1 MADRA
6 GQQLGNY
13 TLIRKLGE
21 GGFAEVY
28 LAEHIHLGTQAAIKV
43 LHTQLSADSM
53 DEFRTEARTI
63 ARLIHPNIV
72 RVLEFGIE
80 EKTPFLVMDFASN
93 GTLRQKHAKGVP
105 LPLPTIV
112 SYVKQIAAALHYAH
126 EEKLIHR
133 DVKPENMLVGRRDE
147 ILLSDFGI
155 ALVAQS
161 SRFQSTQE
169 VVGTVSYMS
178 PEQIQG
184 KPRPASD
191 QYALGIVVYEWL
203 SGVRPFHGSFT
214 ELCTQHIFA
223 SPPSLREKM
232 PDISNDVEL
241 VVMTALAKDPKARFG
256 TLQAFA
262 NALEQASQSDSR
274 SSATPETMAPPT
286 VRVLVNTEPIPP
298 PPPNIRYT
306 QPAAPPPPLRYVA
319 PPVSSSPYLKGR
331 PATRSSDKLPLRVY
345 ERQTQIIRTVTWSP
359 DGMLMASGSS
369 DKTIHIWDAATGHT
383 LQIYRL
389 HTDGVNDVTWSSDGK
404 HVISASDDK
413 TVHKWQPITG
423 HNMLI
428 YRGHVDMVRCV
439 AYLPKSELIV
449 SAGAGKV
456 VLVSGAIRGQRILSY
471 TGHKGGINALT
482 CSPDESYI
490 ASSSDDGTI
499 QVWDVTGGR
508 TFFNYSGHGGVS
520 IWIQAVV
527 WSPDGTRIASGDA
540 NGKIHIWEAG
550 KGKHLVTCNGHTGR
564 IYSLTWSPDSKYIAS
579 GSGDSTMQVWDS
591 STGQSHF
598 TYYHSAPVN
607 SVAWSPDGSRIA
619 TGCDDRIARIW
630 PLN

>member
-13 TLIRKLGE
+13 TLVRKLGE

-43 LHTQLSADSM
+43 LLTQLSADSM

-80 EKTPFLVMDFASN
+80 EKMPFLVMDYAPN
-93 GTLRQKHAKGVP
+93 GTLRQKHMKGVP
-105 LPLPTIV
+105 LPLTTVV

-161 SRFQSTQE
+161 SRLQSTQE
-169 VVGTVSYMS
+169 VIGTVSYMS

-203 SGVRPFHGSFT
+203 SGTRPFQGSFT
-214 ELCTQHIFA
+214 ELCTQHMFA
-223 SPPSLREKM
+223 SPPSLREKK

-274 SSATPETMAPPT
+274 SSVAPTTLAPPT

-298 PPPNIRYT
+298 PPPNMDYT
-306 QPAAPPPPLRYVA
+306 PPVAPQPPFRYVA
-319 PPVSSSPYLKGR
+319 PPISSSPYIKGR
-331 PATRSSDKLPLRVY
+331 PASSSPGKLPLRVY
-345 ERQTQIIRTVTWSP
+345 ERHTKIIRTVAWSP
-359 DGMLMASGSS
+359 DGMLIASGSS
-369 DKTIHIWDAATGHT
+369 DKTVHIWNATGGHT
-383 LQIYRL
+383 LQVYKL
-389 HTDGVNDVTWSSDGK
+389 HNDGVNDVIWSLDGK
-404 HVISASDDK
+404 YVISASDDK
-413 TVHKWQPITG
+413 TVHKWQATTG
-423 HNMLI
+423 HNLLV
-428 YRGHVDMVRCV
+428 YRGHADMVRCV
-439 AYLPKSELIV
+439 TYLSNSELIV
-449 SAGAGKV
+449 SGGAGKV
-456 VLVSGAIRGQRILSY
+456 ALVSGAVRGQHILSY
-471 TGHKGGINALT
+471 NGHKSGINALT
-482 CSPDESYI
+482 CSPNESYI
-490 ASSSDDGTI
+490 ASASDDGTI
-499 QVWDVTGGR
+499 QIWDVTSGR
-508 TFFNYSGHGGVS
+508 TLFSYSGHTGVWV
-520 IWIQAVV
+520 WIKAVA
-527 WSPDGTRIASGDA
+527 WSPDGSSIASGDI
-540 NGKIHIWEAG
+540 NGNVHIWDAATG
-550 KGKHLVTCNGHTGR
+550 KRLVTCNGHTGR
-564 IYSLTWSPDSKYIAS
+564 VYALSWSPDSKYIAS
-579 GSGDSTMQVWDS
+579 GSGDNTMQIWDS
-591 STGQSHF
+591 STGKSLF

-607 SVAWSPDGSRIA
+607 TVAWSPDGSRIA

-630 PLN
+630 PV

>member
-1 MADRA
+1 MVDRA

-13 TLIRKLGE
+13 TLMRKLGE

-63 ARLIHPNIV
+63 ARLIHPSIV

-80 EKTPFLVMDFASN
+80 EKTPFLVMDYAPN
-93 GTLRQKHAKGVP
+93 GTLRQKHPKGVP
-105 LPLPTIV
+105 LPLTTIV
-112 SYVKQIAAALHYAH
+112 SYVKQIASALHYAH

-161 SRFQSTQE
+161 SRLQSTQE
-169 VVGTVSYMS
+169 VVGTVSYMA

-203 SGVRPFHGSFT
+203 SGTRPFQGSFT
-214 ELCTQHIFA
+214 ELCTQHMFA

-232 PDISNDVEL
+232 PNISNDVEL

-262 NALEQASQSDSR
+262 NALEQASQSVSR
-274 SSATPETMAPPT
+274 PSVAPLTLAPPT

-306 QPAAPPPPLRYVA
+306 QPVAPQPPFRYVA
-319 PPVSSSPYLKGR
+319 PPVSSSPYIKGR
-331 PATRSSDKLPLRVY
+331 PASSSSGKLPLRVY
-345 ERQTQIIRTVTWSP
+345 ERHTQIIRTVAWSP
-359 DGMLMASGSS
+359 NGMLIASGSS
-369 DKTIHIWDAATGHT
+369 DKTVHIWNTATGQG
-383 LQIYRL
+383 LQVYRL
-389 HTDGVNDVTWSSDGK
+389 HNDGVNDVTWSLDGK
-404 HVISASDDK
+404 YVISASDDK
-413 TVHKWQPITG
+413 TVHKWQADTG

-428 YRGHVDMVRCV
+428 YRGHADMVRCA
-439 AYLPKSELIV
+439 AYLSNSELIV
-449 SAGAGKV
+449 SGGAGKV

-471 TGHKGGINALT
+471 IGHKRSINALAF
-482 CSPDESYI
+482 SPNESYI
-490 ASSSDDGTI
+490 ASASDDGTI
-499 QVWDVTGGR
+499 QVWDVAVGR
-508 TFFNYSGHGGVS
+508 TSFIYSGHDGASV
-520 IWIQAVV
+520 WIQAVA
-527 WSPDGTRIASGDA
+527 WSPDGSRIASGDA
-540 NGKIHIWEAG
+540 NGKIHIWDAATG
-550 KGKHLVTCNGHTGR
+550 KQLTTCNGHTGR
-564 IYSLTWSPDSKYIAS
+564 IYSLTWSPDSKYFAS
-579 GSGDSTMQVWDS
+579 GCGDSTMQVWDS
-591 STGQSHF
+591 STGQSLF

-630 PLN
+630 PY